1 MPGTKDYQTEAIIIK
16 KTKLGEADRI
26 LTLYTPG
33 LGKIQA
39 SRAIDLQS
47 GHIGKR
53 AQPGYRHRKSVHQW
67 FYAVENRPLAD
78 FLCALHNG
86 TG

>member
-1 MPGTKDYQTEAIIIK
+1 MTRPRDYQTEAIIIK

-39 SRAIDLQS
+39 VAKGVRRPKAS
-47 GHIGKR
+47 
-53 AQPGYRHRKSVHQW
+53 YRDIW
-67 FYAVENRPLAD
+67 N
-78 FLCALHNG
+78 C
-86 TG
+86 